1 VNLTQAEW
9 AVLAKVAEG
18 KSNKAIARERG
29 ATPVTVRDQVESILH
44 KLGVA
49 NRTQAAAVYL
59 KAQI

>member
-1 VNLTQAEW
+1 MNLTRAEW
-9 AVLAKVAEG
+9 QILAKLAEG

-29 ATPVTVRDQVESILH
+29 TTPVTVRDQVESILH

-49 NRTQAAAVYL
+49 NRTAAAAAYL